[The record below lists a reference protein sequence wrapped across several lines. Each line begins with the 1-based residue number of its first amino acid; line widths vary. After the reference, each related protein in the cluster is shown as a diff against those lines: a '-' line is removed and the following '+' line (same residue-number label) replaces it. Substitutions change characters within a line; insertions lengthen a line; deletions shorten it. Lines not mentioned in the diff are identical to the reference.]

1 MIREDLLH
9 GKTFSQSIKQ
19 SGLFPSLCHELIATS
34 EATGQFGH
42 FFLYT
47 ADWFKSLA
55 LNQIQTFFKILQPVM
70 FILLAILVAVLLI
83 AMYLPLFRLG
93 EILV

>member
-1 MIREDLLH
+1 
-9 GKTFSQSIKQ
+9 
-19 SGLFPSLCHELIATS
+19 LIATG

-55 LNQIQTFFKILQPVM
+55 LNQIQTFFKILQPVL

-93 EILV
+93 EVLV